1 MNFTFHPIWDNPS
14 HWLIYIYICFKLVK
28 SPPTRQD
35 YACSMVIFFSRFR
48 VPQNGTDPRD
58 PRCIADF
65 AGGECA
71 DPNGSHSCT
80 YHIEDTGP
88 SRPSRPS
95 PTEGLVV
102 GWLWDLDKVG
112 KKKSVKCCGILF
124 SKCLAM
130 DWIYIYI
137 TDLSGIDFEWIEI
150 GSVTLDELSGRDNS
164 WLGRANAKPWKSC
177 VSCISH

>member
-1 MNFTFHPIWDNPS
+1 MSSIPLTNSYFSRWLS
-14 HWLIYIYICFKLVK
+14 HHQPDKITHVQY
-28 SPPTRQD
+28 
-35 YACSMVIFFSRFR
+35 CSMVIFFSSFW

-80 YHIEDTGP
+80 YHIEDAGP
-88 SRPSRPS
+88 RKGPGRAQSDWR
-95 PTEGLVV
+95 TCWMTVGLRCLVE
-102 GWLWDLDKVG
+102 
-112 KKKSVKCCGILF
+112 KKKKVWNVAVYSSQNALPWI
-124 SKCLAM
+124 
-130 DWIYIYI
+130 WIYIYI